1 MSSAADNRQWTQS
14 GLWAIQKSGGPA
26 QSQPGRDARGGAE
39 REWPNPVRPGG
50 SGEALAD
57 GPALPH
63 KARSGIAGQISE
75 HLNYA
80 TSRRALAQSPA
91 PPPMQQIVRQTAL
104 LASSGAPAE
113 ETSTPVRA
121 LPIPPAETIV
131 SKQEPQAADTRENQ
145 QIAPQPEGTPYLTF
159 MLGNLRWGIPVVYLR
174 EAMPDV
180 PAITSLP
187 FSPLWL
193 HGLINLRGE
202 AVGLINL
209 RELLLDPVIA
219 ASAARTDAA
228 MPIVVAEHEGISL
241 ALQVQELGEVLFLEE
256 RQFRHLSTVQTRSLP
271 AFAVSHLQA
280 AWFSAQGQ
288 SPLLLLDLPRLMTS
302 LLEQMTAKEALGD
315 G

>member
-1 MSSAADNRQWTQS
+1 MSSAADNRRWTQS
-14 GLWAIQKSGGPA
+14 GLWAIQKSGDPS
-26 QSQPGRDARGGAE
+26 QSQPGAA
-39 REWPNPVRPGG
+39 P
-50 SGEALAD
+50 
-57 GPALPH
+57 PH

-80 TSRRALAQSPA
+80 THRRALSQSPV
-91 PPPMQQIVRQTAL
+91 PLPMQQAIRQTAFF
-104 LASSGAPAE
+104 ASSGAPAE
-113 ETSTPVRA
+113 GTPVPGRA

-131 SKQEPQAADTRENQ
+131 SEQEPQAADARDNQ
-145 QIAPQPEGTPYLTF
+145 QSAPQPVGTPYLTF
-159 MLGNLRWGIPVVYLR
+159 MLGNLRWGIPVIYLR

-180 PAITSLP
+180 PPITPLP

-219 ASAARTDAA
+219 ASAARADGA
-228 MPIVVAEHEGISL
+228 MPVVVAEHEGISL
-241 ALQVQELGEVLFLEE
+241 ALQVQELGEVSFLEE
-256 RQFRHLSTVQTRSLP
+256 SQFRHLSTAQTRSLP

-288 SPLLLLDLPRLMTS
+288 PPLLLLDLPRLMTS